1 MRVVALETLEER
13 PNSKSETAP
22 VEAEPTYAELLA
34 RLEALRINLRIA
46 RERSA
51 KTAPS
56 QAASA

>member
-1 MRVVALETLEER
+1 MVALETLEER
-13 PNSKSETAP
+13 PNPKSENAE

-34 RLEALRINLRIA
+34 RLEALRVNLRIA

-56 QAASA
+56 HSASA